1 MKKLKDLNPAMI
13 VSGCLGLDLIA
24 IGVLIKLL
32 INSSNIGLMIIF
44 MVFIYGIC
52 VDALKAI
59 TYLIMYY
66 KMYK

>member
-1 MKKLKDLNPAMI
+1 MKKFKDLNPAIM

-44 MVFIYGIC
+44 IALIYGIC
-52 VDALKAI
+52 IDALKAI
-59 TYLIMYY
+59 IYLIMYY